1 MSGERIIQSQDSQT
15 EAVFE
20 EKTKINKKVDINLLL
35 KKLRAEEKKEK
46 FGNLVWIGLVTI
58 SIFVTGII
66 VSL

>member
-20 EKTKINKKVDINLLL
+20 KESKINKKVDINILF